1 MDERL
6 GIVANQA
13 QSTRSEVLQ
22 ALYQLMRGARLNTT
36 NQEELN
42 MLTALQEILSTVAAA
57 IVSVFETVVGS
68 LG

>member
-1 MDERL
+1 VWRL
-6 GIVANQA
+6 
-13 QSTRSEVLQ
+13 
-22 ALYQLMRGARLNTT
+22 RGCARLNTT

>member
-1 MDERL
+1 VVSEPD
-6 GIVANQA
+6 
-13 QSTRSEVLQ
+13 RSARTQV
-22 ALYQLMRGARLNTT
+22 RLNTT